1 MKLFEALNFHRE
13 LLNRLHASGARI
25 DIDDVCYLDL
35 YEDYSR
41 MVKNGDKVSYI
52 VAVLS
57 ERHSICVRTVYSLV
71 KRLSAEC
78 MPCTA

>member
-25 DIDDVCYLDL
+25 DDVCYLDL

-41 MVKNGDKVSYI
+41 MVKNGDEVSYI